1 MANSSSSS
9 GASGPSKAEASEN
22 ASGSSGASSASGTS
36 GSSGAS
42 ASSGASS
49 ASGASASSGAS
60 GASGASSASGA
71 SGSSGASSASGASG
85 SSGPSAPDP
94 VCFARDTLIF
104 TEQGEIPVQDLAA
117 GDRVWTESRGFQPL
131 RWICAREVL
140 AIGDFAPIKIKAG
153 ALGCL
158 KDLWVSPQHRLLVS
172 GPHVELLFGV
182 EKALVA
188 AKDLINDQ
196 DIRRD
201 LSMKTVE
208 YFHILFDRHEIVKA
222 HGVLSESYFP
232 IAENADAFSKP
243 QRREFLALFADFVAG
258 AGGCHVAY
266 PALLPHEVALLR
278 P

>member
-9 GASGPSKAEASEN
+9 AAFGPSKAEISEN
-22 ASGSSGASSASGTS
+22 ASGSSR
-36 GSSGAS
+36 
-42 ASSGASS
+42 
-49 ASGASASSGAS
+49 
-60 GASGASSASGA
+60 ASSASGA

-85 SSGPSAPDP
+85 GSGPSGPDP
-94 VCFARDTLIF
+94 VCFARDTLIV
-104 TEQGEIPVQDLAA
+104 TDSGEIPVQDLVA

-153 ALGCL
+153 ALGCVR
-158 KDLWVSPQHRLLVS
+158 DLWVSPQHRILVS

-188 AKDLINDQ
+188 AKDLVNDQ

-232 IAENADAFSKP
+232 IAENVDAFSKP
-243 QRREFLALFADFVAG
+243 QRREFLALFAAFGGAAG
-258 AGGCHVAY
+258 NYSIAY
-266 PALLPHEVALLR
+266 PALLAHEVALLT